1 MSEKR
6 ETMQTPLAR
15 ARGLGS
21 AKSGLHHWWHQRLT
35 AAAMVV
41 LIAYAIWLV
50 ASLSGADYAAA
61 VGLISQPWH
70 ASMLLLL
77 VLTGFYH
84 AALGLQVVIED
95 YIGNEKARMFTIL
108 LVKAGLMVLA
118 VMAVFSTLR
127 IAL

>member
-1 MSEKR
+1 MSKR
-6 ETMQTPLAR
+6 TSTMQTPLAR

-41 LIAYAIWLV
+41 LIGYAIWLV
-50 ASLSGADYAAA
+50 ASLSGQDYDGA
-61 VGLISQPWH
+61 VALISQPWH

-77 VLTGFYH
+77 ILTGFYH

-95 YIGNEKARMFTIL
+95 YVGGEQARMFTII
-108 LVKAGLMVLA
+108 LVKAALLVMA

-127 IAL
+127 ITL

>member
-1 MSEKR
+1 MSDTR

-50 ASLSGADYAAA
+50 ASLSGADYDAA
-61 VGLISQPWH
+61 VALISQPWH

-95 YIGNEKARMFTIL
+95 YIGHEKTRMFTIL